1 MRTFPRLP
9 IKPFA
14 MTLLATTL
22 SLGLGACAAAR
33 GTRSQ
38 QAADRAQQ
46 RFADADADH
55 DGRLSRD
62 EASAGMPRLADH
74 FDEID
79 SDHDGF
85 LSTAEILDYIKQR
98 RASR

>member
-1 MRTFPRLP
+1 MRILPRP
-9 IKPFA
+9 TK
-14 MTLLATTL
+14 LLAVAL
-22 SLGLGACAAAR
+22 LAALALGLSACAAAR

-38 QAADRAQQ
+38 QITDRAQQ

-62 EASAGMPRLADH
+62 EAKAGTPRLADH

-79 SDHDGF
+79 SDHDG
-85 LSTAEILDYIKQR
+85 LLTTAEIVDYLKQHR
-98 RASR
+98 GAR